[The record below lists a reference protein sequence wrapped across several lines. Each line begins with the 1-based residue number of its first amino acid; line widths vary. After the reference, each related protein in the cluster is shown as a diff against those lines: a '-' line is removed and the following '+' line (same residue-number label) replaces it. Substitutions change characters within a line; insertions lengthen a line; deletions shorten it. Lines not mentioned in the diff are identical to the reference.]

1 MKSPVAASVAIGIG
15 LIVLLAYFIQV
26 PVLQHLQT
34 LLLGWAAILA
44 GVALLVGILN
54 LVSVHWRKMRAAP
67 DRGRD
72 RYSVVL
78 LLAFAVTL
86 VAGLIV
92 TPINDQYRQVV
103 LSIQAPVEISLLAIL
118 AISLAYASLRLFQRR
133 GGFMATVFVISVVFF
148 LVVSSGILGDP
159 TAAPFASG
167 FYGTFNRLPVAGARG
182 ILLGIALG
190 SVTTGLRILL
200 GADRPYSG

>member
-1 MKSPVAASVAIGIG
+1 MRSPVAASIAIGIG
-15 LIVLLAYFIQV
+15 LIVLVSYFIQI
-26 PVLQHLQT
+26 PLLQNLQT
-34 LLLGWAAILA
+34 LLLGWAVILA
-44 GVALLVGILN
+44 GVALLVGIIN
-54 LVSVHWRKMRAAP
+54 LIGVHWHKMRAP
-67 DRGRD
+67 RDRGRD
-72 RYSVVL
+72 AYSAVL
-78 LLAFAVTL
+78 LIAFAVTL
-86 VAGLIV
+86 VAGLV
-92 TPINDQYRQVV
+92 LTPLHPQYRQVV

-133 GGFMATVFVISVVFF
+133 GGVMASIFVASVVFF
-148 LVVSSGILGDP
+148 LAVSSGIFGDP
-159 TAAPFASG
+159 AVGPLSSG